1 MKMRF
6 LMFVLLGISLV
17 SCSDYQK
24 LLKSADYE
32 LKWTKANEY
41 YEQKDYSKAIYL
53 LEELQPIHK
62 GTDRGEQT
70 LFMLANAYYNSKDY
84 ISASHYFEVY
94 YKTYPKGIFTEDCR
108 FLSGKSA
115 YLDSPDPRLT
125 QEETVKA
132 MDQLNVFLDYYP
144 ESDRKEEVTSMLTEL
159 QEKMVYKQL
168 LNSRLYYNLGNYLGN
183 NYESCIITASNTLLD
198 YPVSK
203 YREELSFLIMK
214 SRYMMAVHSLDVL
227 KTDRYRAAM
236 DEYYSYVNEYPKGEY
251 VKEAEDILN
260 ECKKFIKE

>member
-24 LLKSADYE
+24 LLKSTDYE

-41 YEQKDYSKAIYL
+41 YEQKNYSKAIYL
-53 LEELQPIHK
+53 LEELQSIHK
-62 GTDRGEQT
+62 GTDRAEQT

-108 FLSGKSA
+108 FLSGKAA

-144 ESDRKEEVTSMLTEL
+144 ESDKKEEVTNMLTEL
-159 QEKMVYKQL
+159 QEKLVYKQL
-168 LNSRLYYNLGNYLGN
+168 LNCRLYYNLGNYLGN
-183 NYESCIITASNTLLD
+183 NYESCIITANNTLLD

-203 YREELSFLIMK
+203 YREELSFLILK
-214 SRYMMAVHSLDVL
+214 SRYMLAVNSLDHL
-227 KTDRYRAAM
+227 KVDRYRAAM
-236 DEYYSYVNEYPKGEY
+236 DEYYSYINEYPKGGY
-251 VKEAEDILN
+251 VKEAENILK
-260 ECKKFIKE
+260 ECKKIIKD